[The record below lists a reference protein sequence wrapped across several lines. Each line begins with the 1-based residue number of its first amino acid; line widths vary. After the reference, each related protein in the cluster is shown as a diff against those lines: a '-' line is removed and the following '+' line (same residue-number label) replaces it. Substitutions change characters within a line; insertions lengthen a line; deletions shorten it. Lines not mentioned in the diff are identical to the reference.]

1 VGSKRPGA
9 LPQDDAE
16 PRRPRASADDE
27 VERLR
32 AELAARQDRAV
43 ARERL
48 LDRYRAAVDL
58 SSDYAYTAEVD
69 ADRHERIVWT
79 AGALETLTGFTPTEL
94 LARGGWPTLIH
105 PDDRALVK
113 AHRQR
118 VLGGETDAVELRIV
132 RKDGEERWVRSRDRP
147 SLNADGRVVRIDG
160 ATRDVTDRRRLEL
173 ALRASELQFR
183 TLADTTSAAILLY
196 DEDDRVFYAN
206 PATSTITGFSRDE
219 LLGKSLWELVDP
231 EFHAGIHARR
241 AARLRGEPV
250 PARATMRVV
259 TRDGSERWVDYSAGF
274 AEVGGRHIA
283 IGTAFDVTPH
293 TQAQAAIRRER
304 DFSEAILS
312 SLPGVFYLYD
322 DDLHFLRWNHN
333 FEQVVGYSGT
343 EIRGLSPLDL
353 FTGADRELL
362 AERIAEVFARGWS
375 DVEADFTTKDGQHI
389 PYYFTGKTTRLDG
402 RLCLIGTGIDITPR
416 RRAESALH
424 ETRRRLE
431 EAQARARL
439 GSWEIDPASRRSYWS
454 PQMYELYE
462 RDPALGETSFE
473 EFFALTHPEDRQR
486 VRAAYRECLASG
498 STATLEFRALT
509 SSGVERWLSGTVDCV
524 RDASGAVVRL
534 AGTVLDISERKRA
547 EQEQRRLQA
556 ALRRSEV
563 MAAMGTLVAG
573 VAHEVRNP
581 LFGMSA
587 TLDAMQA
594 RFAERPE
601 LERYLG
607 VLRGEIDRLGGLMR
621 DLLAYGK
628 PYALTLTAGP
638 LAPVLDAAVKHCA
651 AAAAAADVALVCPPP
666 PDTAVLAM
674 EATRL
679 CQVFENL
686 LHNAIQLSPA
696 GSSVELSVREEWR
709 DGGLWLVCV
718 VADRGPGFGDAD
730 LERVFDPFVSHRPG
744 GTGLGLSIV
753 QRIVEEHGG
762 TVAAA
767 NRAGGGAELTICL
780 PMEDA

>member
-1 VGSKRPGA
+1 VGSKRHGV
-9 LPQDDAE
+9 LPQADAAVDS
-16 PRRPRASADDE
+16 ASEIAE
-27 VERLR
+27 VR
-32 AELAARQDRAV
+32 AELAARQERAV
-43 ARERL
+43 ERERL
-48 LDRYRAAVDL
+48 LERYRAAVDL
-58 SSDYAYTAEVD
+58 SSDYAYAARVE
-69 ADRHERIVWT
+69 ADGRESIEWT
-79 AGALETLTGFTPTEL
+79 AGALEALTGFTPGEL

-105 PDDRALVK
+105 PDDRALLK

-118 VLGGETDAVELRIV
+118 VLTGETDAVELRII

-147 SLNADGRVVRIDG
+147 TLDADGRVVRIEG

-196 DEDDRVFYAN
+196 DEEDRVFYAN
-206 PATSTITGFSRDE
+206 PATATITGFARDE
-219 LLGKSLWELVDP
+219 LLGKSLWELIDP
-231 EFHAGIHARR
+231 AFHAAIQARR
-241 AARLRGEPV
+241 AARLRGEAV

-259 TRDGSERWVDYSAGF
+259 TRDGGERWVDYTAGF
-274 AEVGGRHIA
+274 AEIGGRHIA
-283 IGTAFDVTPH
+283 IGTAFDVTSH
-293 TQAQAAIRRER
+293 TQAQAVIRRER
-304 DFSEAILS
+304 DFSEALLS

-333 FEQVVGYSGT
+333 FEQVVGYGAD
-343 EIRGLSPLDL
+343 EIRRLTPLDL
-353 FTGADRELL
+353 FSGADRELL
-362 AERIAEVFARGWS
+362 AERIAEVFARGSS
-375 DVEADFTTKDGQHI
+375 DVEAEFTTKDGRRI
-389 PYYFTGKTTRLDG
+389 PFYFTGKSIQLDG

-416 RRAESALH
+416 RRAEAALH

-439 GSWEIDPASRRSYWS
+439 GSWEIDPATRRSYWS
-454 PQMYELYE
+454 PQMYQLYE

-498 STATLEFRALT
+498 ATVTLEFRALT
-509 SSGVERWLSGTVDCV
+509 GSGVERWLSGTVDCV
-524 RDASGAVVRL
+524 RDASGTVVRL

-547 EQEQRRLQA
+547 EAEQQRLQT

-628 PYALTLTAGP
+628 PYAVTLTCGP
-638 LAPVLDAAVKHCA
+638 LSEVLEAALKHCADA
-651 AAAAAADVALVCPPP
+651 AAAAEVALVYAPA
-666 PDTAVLAM
+666 PDPAALAM
-674 EATRL
+674 DATRL

-686 LHNAIQLSPA
+686 LQNAIQLSPRGA
-696 GSSVELSVREEWR
+696 SVELSVRAEAR
-709 DGGLWLVCV
+709 DGAGWLVCV
-718 VADRGPGFGDAD
+718 VADRGPGFGAED
-730 LERVFDPFVSHRPG
+730 LERVFDPFVSRRPG

-762 TVAAA
+762 TVSAA
-767 NRAGGGAELTICL
+767 NRPGGGAELTVRL
-780 PMEDA
+780 PEHA